1 MAEQTTNR
9 ARLESETYTKLHEV
23 MKQKS
28 GGSADSI
35 YPKLKA
41 FSRFAQDMVTDVRGP
56 AQSHMSGEF
65 VEEWALACEHMQDKL
80 RFYQKLLD
88 QKRGKKTIVRVVKQ
102 YVAVDIETQVVD
114 AAPIATAQP
123 PRLKASPALSE
134 AQVAKHNKA
143 CEAIKRIMKDIK
155 TRELQNKEAVKN
167 RGKYQEE
174 LRKAQSITTEDFA
187 KTACIAQA
195 SQLIIEAQNIINTNE
210 ATIKQL
216 RESKTRYLRDCL
228 VVQSKRLNKIPEEDG
243 DATESISKKT
253 PNKSKPPATKTE
265 PPKHKKRG
273 GRAAKFAIGDDVE
286 ILYGSGSSR
295 DWFPAQI
302 LENRGGYMVNIL
314 NSEGE
319 IEEMERNVPVAR
331 LRAKQVDAEGSDDD
345 DDEGDEEGEVPEED
359 EAPNPKKRKTT
370 THAVGARVQA
380 RVPPFGWMPEV
391 ALEKLE
397 HLKKENEIRY
407 GLKDYVA
414 KPPEKKSKIV
424 TAKYVLYSKFTLPD
438 DRNIEDAHSYWVKW
452 DKLHVIWTEGETA
465 DIYEYGGCSEE
476 METFKRPDDVFIG
489 YEVAEVYD
497 CDDTD

>member
-1 MAEQTTNR
+1 MAEQMTNR
-9 ARLESETYTKLHEV
+9 ARLELETYTKLHEV
-23 MKQKS
+23 MKDKS
-28 GGSADSI
+28 GGADSI

-80 RFYQKLLD
+80 RFYQKILD

-114 AAPIATAQP
+114 AAPIVTAQPP

-143 CEAIKRIMKDIK
+143 CQAIEGIMKDIK

-195 SQLIIEAQNIINTNE
+195 SQLIIEAQNIIKTNE
-210 ATIKQL
+210 AAIKQL

-228 VVQSKRLNKIPEEDG
+228 VVQSKRLNTIPEEDG

-253 PNKSKPPATKTE
+253 PSKSKPPATKE

-319 IEEMERNVPVAR
+319 IEEMEENVPVAR
-331 LRAKQVDAEGSDDD
+331 LRARQVDAEGSDDD

-370 THAVGARVQA
+370 THPIGARVQA
-380 RVPPFGWMPEV
+380 RVPPFGWMAGQVKAFDE
-391 ALEKLE
+391 A
-397 HLKKENEIRY
+397 KKKYLITFD
-407 GLKDYVA
+407 DYPDEEASWCFPKNVI
-414 KPPEKKSKIV
+414 SK
-424 TAKYVLYSKFTLPD
+424 AQK
-438 DRNIEDAHSYWVKW
+438 
-452 DKLHVIWTEGETA
+452 
-465 DIYEYGGCSEE
+465 
-476 METFKRPDDVFIG
+476 
-489 YEVAEVYD
+489 
-497 CDDTD
+497 

>member
-1 MAEQTTNR
+1 MAEQMTNR

-123 PRLKASPALSE
+123 PPRLKASPALSE

-143 CEAIKRIMKDIK
+143 CQAIEGIMKDIK
-155 TRELQNKEAVKN
+155 TRELQTQEAVKN

-195 SQLIIEAQNIINTNE
+195 SQLIIEAQNIIKTNE

-253 PNKSKPPATKTE
+253 PSKSKPPATKTE

-273 GRAAKFAIGDDVE
+273 GRAAKFAIGEDVE

-331 LRAKQVDAEGSDDD
+331 LRARQVDAEGGDDD
-345 DDEGDEEGEVPEED
+345 DDEEDEED
-359 EAPNPKKRKTT
+359 ENEDEPNPKKRKTT
-370 THAVGARVQA
+370 THPIGARVQA
-380 RVPPFGWMPEV
+380 RVPPFGWMPGQIKAFDE
-391 ALEKLE
+391 A
-397 HLKKENEIRY
+397 KKKY
-407 GLKDYVA
+407 QVTFDDYPDEEGSWCFPKNVI
-414 KPPEKKSKIV
+414 SK
-424 TAKYVLYSKFTLPD
+424 AQK
-438 DRNIEDAHSYWVKW
+438 
-452 DKLHVIWTEGETA
+452 
-465 DIYEYGGCSEE
+465 
-476 METFKRPDDVFIG
+476 
-489 YEVAEVYD
+489 
-497 CDDTD
+497 

>member
-1 MAEQTTNR
+1 MAEQMTNR

-28 GGSADSI
+28 GGSADAI
-35 YPKLKA
+35 YPRLKA

-56 AQSHMSGEF
+56 AQSHMSSEF

-114 AAPIATAQP
+114 AAPIATAAQP

-143 CEAIKRIMKDIK
+143 CQAIEGIMKDIQN
-155 TRELQNKEAVKN
+155 RELQNKEAVKN

-253 PNKSKPPATKTE
+253 PSKSKPPATKE

-273 GRAAKFAIGDDVE
+273 GRAAKFAIGADVE

-319 IEEMERNVPVAR
+319 IEEMEENVPVAR
-331 LRAKQVDAEGSDDD
+331 LRAKQVDAEGSDD
-345 DDEGDEEGEVPEED
+345 EEDEEDEEQPEEPEED
-359 EAPNPKKRKTT
+359 EARNPKKRKTT
-370 THAVGARVQA
+370 THPIGARVQA
-380 RVPPFGWMPEV
+380 RVPPFGWMAGQVKAFDET
-391 ALEKLE
+391 
-397 HLKKENEIRY
+397 KKKYLITFDDYPNEEASWCFPKNVI
-407 GLKDYVA
+407 
-414 KPPEKKSKIV
+414 SK
-424 TAKYVLYSKFTLPD
+424 AQ
-438 DRNIEDAHSYWVKW
+438 N
-452 DKLHVIWTEGETA
+452 
-465 DIYEYGGCSEE
+465 
-476 METFKRPDDVFIG
+476 
-489 YEVAEVYD
+489 
-497 CDDTD
+497 

>member
-1 MAEQTTNR
+1 MAEQMTNR

-23 MKQKS
+23 MKQKA

-56 AQSHMSGEF
+56 AQSHMSSEF

-143 CEAIKRIMKDIK
+143 CQAIEGITKDIK
-155 TRELQNKEAVKN
+155 ARELQNKEAVKN

-228 VVQSKRLNKIPEEDG
+228 VVQSKRLNTIPEEDVVE
-243 DATESISKKT
+243 TESISKKT

-319 IEEMERNVPVAR
+319 IEEMEENVPVAR
-331 LRAKQVDAEGSDDD
+331 LRAKQVDAEGGDDD
-345 DDEGDEEGEVPEED
+345 DDEEDEED
-359 EAPNPKKRKTT
+359 ENEDEPKSKKRKTT

-380 RVPPFGWMPEV
+380 RVPPFGWMAGQVKAFDE
-391 ALEKLE
+391 A
-397 HLKKENEIRY
+397 KKKYLITFD
-407 GLKDYVA
+407 DYPDEEASWCFPKNVI
-414 KPPEKKSKIV
+414 SK
-424 TAKYVLYSKFTLPD
+424 AQK
-438 DRNIEDAHSYWVKW
+438 
-452 DKLHVIWTEGETA
+452 
-465 DIYEYGGCSEE
+465 
-476 METFKRPDDVFIG
+476 
-489 YEVAEVYD
+489 
-497 CDDTD
+497 

>member
-1 MAEQTTNR
+1 MAEQMTNR

-28 GGSADSI
+28 GGSADAI
-35 YPKLKA
+35 YPRLKA

-80 RFYQKLLD
+80 RFYQKLLE

-123 PRLKASPALSE
+123 PPRLKASPALSE

-143 CEAIKRIMKDIK
+143 CQAIEGIMKDIK
-155 TRELQNKEAVKN
+155 TRELQTQEAVKN

-195 SQLIIEAQNIINTNE
+195 SQLIIEAQNIIKTNE
-210 ATIKQL
+210 AAIKQL

-228 VVQSKRLNKIPEEDG
+228 VVQSKRLNTIPEEDVVE
-243 DATESISKKT
+243 TESISKKT

-319 IEEMERNVPVAR
+319 IEEMEENVPVAR
-331 LRAKQVDAEGSDDD
+331 LRARQVPEAEGNDDD
-345 DDEGDEEGEVPEED
+345 DDEEDEED
-359 EAPNPKKRKTT
+359 ENEDEPNPKKRKTT
-370 THAVGARVQA
+370 THPIGARVQA
-380 RVPPFGWMPEV
+380 RVPPFGWMAGQVKAFDE
-391 ALEKLE
+391 A
-397 HLKKENEIRY
+397 KKKYLITFD
-407 GLKDYVA
+407 DYPDEEASWCFPKNVI
-414 KPPEKKSKIV
+414 SK
-424 TAKYVLYSKFTLPD
+424 AQK
-438 DRNIEDAHSYWVKW
+438 
-452 DKLHVIWTEGETA
+452 
-465 DIYEYGGCSEE
+465 
-476 METFKRPDDVFIG
+476 
-489 YEVAEVYD
+489 
-497 CDDTD
+497 